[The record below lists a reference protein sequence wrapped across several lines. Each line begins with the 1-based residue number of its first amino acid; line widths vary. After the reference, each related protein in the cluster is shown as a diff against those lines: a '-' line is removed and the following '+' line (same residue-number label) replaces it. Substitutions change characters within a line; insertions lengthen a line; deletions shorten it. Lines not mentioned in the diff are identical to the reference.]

1 MFRKELRGLRGNGV
15 EFPMELTANATNFD
29 ESMLFVIIYRDE
41 SDRKQ
46 AEERLES
53 LAKYDPLTGLANRA
67 LFHEKLDES
76 LRAAVL
82 YLDLD
87 RFKNIN
93 DTLGHPAGDQLLKL
107 VAARLIKCVRSID
120 TVARLGGDE
129 FAVIATNINDQQLVH
144 RLAARIVDAL
154 HEPAVINGQAI
165 HTGTSVGFH
174 DLSGRR
180 GRLRPIDEE
189 CRFDAV
195 PSKIQWPEQV

>member
-1 MFRKELRGLRGNGV
+1 VFRKELRGLRGNGV

-120 TVARLGGDE
+120 TMARLGGDE
-129 FAVIATNINDQQLVH
+129 FAVIATNFND
-144 RLAARIVDAL
+144 
-154 HEPAVINGQAI
+154 
-165 HTGTSVGFH
+165 
-174 DLSGRR
+174 
-180 GRLRPIDEE
+180 
-189 CRFDAV
+189 
-195 PSKIQWPEQV
+195 